1 MGQDFLV
8 IDFVGATRQ
17 LDRIEI
23 SLVYDKSDKHTT
35 LYDNYNVEMASKRI
49 KAVRPTKFTEIYSL
63 TKEKKKYRQLDSKTS
78 TLQADCDKEL

>member
-1 MGQDFLV
+1 
-8 IDFVGATRQ
+8 
-17 LDRIEI
+17 
-23 SLVYDKSDKHTT
+23 
-35 LYDNYNVEMASKRI
+35 MASKRI